1 MSEQW
6 QVTPDEGGD
15 RWFYQ
20 RRTDSTGAPVVLE
33 LHFGIQAATVAAALH
48 CYDAPAEPTGDN
60 LDGCVFRIGQPS
72 MDLYEQW
79 LTGGRDDSVVVSH
92 LAAVDVPVVAAQV
105 TQSAVDQL
113 QRENAALKAALAAM
127 AGDKTPAVD
136 PVPAAS
142 SAATSTS
149 RSARAQRRR

>member
-48 CYDAPAEPTGDN
+48 CYDAPADPTGDN
-60 LDGCVFRIGQPS
+60 LDGCVFRIQQPA

-79 LTGGRDDSVVVSH
+79 LTNGRTDSVVTSYLETVE
-92 LAAVDVPVVAAQV
+92 VPVVAAQV
-105 TQSAVDQL
+105 TQAYVDEME
-113 QRENAALKAALAAM
+113 RENAALRAALAAM
-127 AGDKTPAVD
+127 GQKTPTIDAPPANLAVATKR
-136 PVPAAS
+136 AA
-142 SAATSTS
+142 
-149 RSARAQRRR
+149 RRR